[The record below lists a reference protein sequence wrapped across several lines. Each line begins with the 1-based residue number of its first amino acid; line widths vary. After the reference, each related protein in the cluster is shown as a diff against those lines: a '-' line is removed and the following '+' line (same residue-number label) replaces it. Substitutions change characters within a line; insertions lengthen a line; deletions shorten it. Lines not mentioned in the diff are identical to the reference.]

1 MNQTQPLVSVLINN
15 YNYDRYLATAID
27 SALNQTYSPIEVIVV
42 DDGSTDDSRQVIAA
56 YGDRIIPIFKAN
68 GGQASAL
75 NAGFAISQGTIVCLL
90 DADDVWMPTKVEQ
103 VVKTANANPYASVI
117 YHPVQNIDQTGQS
130 FGQPW
135 PPYKVIQGNISK
147 QVVHTGGWWPFPPST
162 GLSFTRTFLKQVM
175 AIPEMEYR
183 ICADT
188 YLADLSPFFGDV
200 LGINQPLS
208 NFRIHQTNNWSNP
221 VDMQRRSLQS
231 HELRVSVLNQVL
243 CNIGIDAQVSLSD
256 HWPYQRLKHKLGEG
270 RSLAALSQL
279 AWSNPWERR
288 ITSRLKTATM
298 LWFEKIPTLP
308 FVTQNHA
315 NL

>member
-1 MNQTQPLVSVLINN
+1 MNQAKPLVSVLINN
-15 YNYDRYLATAID
+15 YNYACYLATAIE

-42 DDGSTDDSRQVIAA
+42 DDGSTDDSHQVIAA
-56 YGDRIIPIFKAN
+56 YGNRIIPILKAN

-103 VVKTANANPYASVI
+103 VVKAAVSNPNTSVI
-117 YHPVQNIDQTGQS
+117 YHPVQNIDQMGQAFGQS
-130 FGQPW
+130 W
-135 PPYKVIQGNISK
+135 PPYKVIRGNISK

-175 AIPEMEYR
+175 AIPEAEYR

-200 LGINQPLS
+200 VGIDQPLS
-208 NFRIHQTNNWSNP
+208 HFRIHQANNWSNP
-221 VDMQRRSLQS
+221 IDIQRRSLQS
-231 HELRVSVLNQVL
+231 HELRVNILNQVL
-243 CNIGIDAQVSLSD
+243 HNVGIDAQVSLSD

-270 RSLAALSQL
+270 RGLAALSQL
-279 AWSNPWERR
+279 VWKNPWERR
-288 ITSRLKTATM
+288 ITSRLKTATT
-298 LWFEKIPTLP
+298 LWFEKVRLP
-308 FVTQNHA
+308 PFINQSHV